1 MVKNNKNKSK
11 ITEEKELN
19 FIFFDIIGIIIFL
32 MAYFLPNIKF
42 NLKIGMYFV
51 SYVLIGF
58 DIFKKAIKHL
68 FKKDMF
74 DENLLM
80 SIATIGALF
89 IGEYIEGIAVLLL
102 YKIGEAL
109 QDRAV
114 DKSKEKI
121 KNAIDIRAHYAN
133 LIINGNI
140 KKVDPNNLK
149 IGDIVVV
156 KNGEKIPTDGVIS
169 KGETRLDTSSLTGE
183 SISRSVKKN
192 DEVLSGMINIG
203 SIIEVKVT
211 KEYVDSTA
219 SKIIELIENAKGVKS
234 KTENFITKFSKTYTP
249 VVIVIAILI
258 AMSFPPLF
266 GISFSESLNRALI
279 FLVVSC
285 PCALVISVPLGFF
298 VGMGSCSKNGILVK
312 GSNYLDILSNVD
324 TIAFDKTG
332 TLTKGVFKITKIN
345 NKSTM
350 TDEKLVEY
358 IALCESF
365 SNHYIAKSIISSY
378 SKKIDKKRIK
388 NHEEIA
394 GYGIK
399 AEIDDKKVIVG
410 NKSLIEK
417 EGIKI
422 QEEKTVGTI
431 VYLAIDNSYMGN
443 IILSDELKNNVEN
456 LTSDLKTKSGIKKNI
471 LLTGDKKS
479 VAINIANELKFD
491 EIYSELLPQNKVEIV
506 EKLKQNTKGKVAFV
520 GDGINDS
527 PVLAS
532 ADVGISMGNGSDI
545 AIDTSDVVL
554 MTDEPHKL
562 IKCLKISKK
571 TKRVVIEN
579 IVFALGVKVMVLL
592 LSALGFATMW
602 EAIFAD
608 VGVSLIAIFNSLRI
622 FNTK

>member
-579 IVFALGVKVMVLL
+579 IVFALGVKVIVLL